1 MPSGNVAKSLNE
13 KCLVEGYPEARK
25 NLSNIF
31 NSFIFVTV
39 QSLENDSVRDYFRGE
54 AQEVGERFP
63 RIVFFE
69 KYSRNKSS
77 AQFLSM
83 SVVDSLSTPQVGDV
97 LWGSLAPAKTENA
110 RCKFQLKGWCVSKQL
125 CELRRMV
132 KFGCNKTENF
142 ARTVLLQTSCE
153 IAKMKLLQY
162 PGDHRFQSMSRCRD
176 DIWLA
181 AKVVLWGNT
190 RHLAILENKE
200 LKEPMTDNERIL
212 KESITISKSGS
223 EIAEIL
229 AEKLGCIQILQDFWD
244 HFVPQATLPSL
255 PPPPPP
261 YAYSQFP
268 SQGAHAAQGT
278 SQGAHAAQQSS
289 QAYGESYAPPPYV
302 NPYMRYNDPP
312 PHIRVPD
319 DPAPHKIESPYMPS
333 SPIENKTPEY
343 VPTSPI
349 EIQDYVATS
358 PI

>member
-13 KCLVEGYPEARK
+13 KCLVEGYAEARR

-39 QSLENDSVRDYFRGE
+39 QSVENDSARDYFRGE

-69 KYSRNKSS
+69 KYSRNKST
-77 AQFLSM
+77 AQFLSI
-83 SVVDSLSTPQVGDV
+83 SVVDSLSTPQVGDI
-97 LWGSLAPAKTENA
+97 LWGSLAPAKTETA

-142 ARTVLLQTSCE
+142 ARNVLLQPSCE

-162 PGDHRFQSMSRCRD
+162 PGDQRFLHMSKCRD

-190 RHLAILENKE
+190 RHLAILDNKK
-200 LKEPMTDNERIL
+200 LKEPLSDNERIL
-212 KESITISKSGS
+212 KESITTSKSGS

-229 AEKLGCIQILQDFWD
+229 AEKLGCIQILQDFWN
-244 HFVPQATLPSL
+244 HFEPQETLPSL
-255 PPPPPP
+255 P
-261 YAYSQFP
+261 A
-268 SQGAHAAQGT
+268 
-278 SQGAHAAQQSS
+278 
-289 QAYGESYAPPPYV
+289 PPYV
-302 NPYMRYNDPP
+302 PPQPAYQPYQPYINPYPVYQQPP
-312 PHIRVPD
+312 PHISVPASTA
-319 DPAPHKIESPYMPS
+319 PVEYAPHSPYMPS
-333 SPIENKTPEY
+333 SPIENQKTPDY
-343 VPTSPI
+343 APQSPV
-349 EIQDYVATS
+349 ENQDYVATS